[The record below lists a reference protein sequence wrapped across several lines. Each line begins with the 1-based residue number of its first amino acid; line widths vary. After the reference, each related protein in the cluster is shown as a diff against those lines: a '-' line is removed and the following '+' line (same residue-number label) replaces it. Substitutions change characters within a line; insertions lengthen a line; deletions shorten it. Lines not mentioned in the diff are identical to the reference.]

1 MNMILAIIIPVIV
14 GLIVSFLIFQGFKK
28 LLQNQRQEFK
38 LMGFAASFIIGIFAG
53 IFTVAFL

>member
-1 MNMILAIIIPVIV
+1 MDIMLAIIIPVIV
-14 GLIVSFLIFQGFKK
+14 GLLAAFLIFQGFKF

-53 IFTVAFL
+53 IFAVAFI